1 MKWNKTWKYI
11 DTVRNF
17 VFGYIEDNVKK
28 KYFFVYFDVQPQ
40 DTQAHTV
47 SLFEYANRLT
57 LRDGSTGLLV
67 KYKDLHGKNIRA
79 LNL

>member
-11 DTVRNF
+11 NTVRNF
-17 VFGYIEDNVKK
+17 IFGYIEDI
-28 KYFFVYFDVQPQ
+28 YSDVQPQ

-67 KYKDLHGKNIRA
+67 KYKNLHGNEHSRSQPLKY
-79 LNL
+79 LD